1 MKIINKETLINA
13 FLAAVG
19 GFICIG
25 FLSYLNMSIDG
36 SIWLIPPFGASMVLV
51 MAVHESPLAQPK
63 NLMFGHVLSALSGV
77 LVYTLLGQSFYA
89 LGAGVAL
96 AIFVMM
102 ITNTIHPP
110 AGANPIIVILGG
122 KGVSFVLL
130 PVAVGALI
138 IIIFAMIY
146 NKILGRNYPKSPE
159 S

>member
-13 FLAAVG
+13 FLAAIG
-19 GFICIG
+19 GFVCIG

-63 NLMFGHVLSALSGV
+63 NLILGHVLSALSGV
-77 LVYTLLGQSFYA
+77 IIYSLLGQSFYA

-96 AIFVMM
+96 AIFVMV

-122 KGVSFVLL
+122 KGISFVLL

-138 IIIFAMIY
+138 IIIFAIIY
-146 NKILGRNYPKSPE
+146 NKILGKTYPKSAAN
-159 S
+159 

>member
-1 MKIINKETLINA
+1 MKIVNKETLINA

-19 GFICIG
+19 GFICIS
-25 FLSYLNMSIDG
+25 FLSYLNISIDG

-63 NLMFGHVLSALSGV
+63 NLILGHVLSALSGV
-77 LVYTLLGQSFYA
+77 IIYSLLGQSFYA

-96 AIFVMM
+96 AIFVMV

-122 KGVSFVLL
+122 KGISFVLL

-138 IIIFAMIY
+138 IIIFAIIY
-146 NKILGRNYPKSPE
+146 NKILGRNYPKSPV

>member
-1 MKIINKETLINA
+1 MKIINKEILINA

-19 GFICIG
+19 GFVCIG

-63 NLMFGHVLSALSGV
+63 NLILGHVLSALSGV
-77 LVYTLLGQSFYA
+77 LIYTLLGQTFYA

-102 ITNTIHPP
+102 ITKTIHPP

-122 KGVSFVLL
+122 KGISFVLL
-130 PVAVGALI
+130 PVAAGALI

-146 NKILGRNYPKSPE
+146 NKILGRSYPKSPT

>member
-13 FLAAVG
+13 FLASIG
-19 GFICIG
+19 GFVCIG

-63 NLMFGHVLSALSGV
+63 NLMLGHILSALSGV
-77 LVYTLLGQSFYA
+77 LIYILLGQTFYS

-122 KGVSFVLL
+122 KGISFVLL